1 VYVAYTLTG
10 CGKNRLTVFL
20 ALMIGECMCFQTQIL
35 KEYVFGKFA
44 NVSSNRLLL
53 VLDEL
58 EPKEVTEYYRGK

>member
-1 VYVAYTLTG
+1 
-10 CGKNRLTVFL
+10 
-20 ALMIGECMCFQTQIL
+20 MCFQTQIL